1 MQNEALHIVILL
13 NKSQDCELKLFRIF
27 LTLFSI
33 RLVNMN
39 LRLESESASRR
50 KFAQLVDGEKYVI
63 ILWQKCTKLRCEVK
77 TELTNHHE
85 KVKGIN
91 TGKFHCFKVWIER
104 LQLSNRKHTHQLGP
118 KINCPEAELS

>member
-33 RLVNMN
+33 RLANMN

-50 KFAQLVDGEKYVI
+50 KFAQLVDGDLGSLLPVSIVESSFV
-63 ILWQKCTKLRCEVK
+63 T
-77 TELTNHHE
+77 
-85 KVKGIN
+85 
-91 TGKFHCFKVWIER
+91 
-104 LQLSNRKHTHQLGP
+104 LS
-118 KINCPEAELS
+118 ES

>member
-33 RLVNMN
+33 RLANMN

-50 KFAQLVDGEKYVI
+50 KFTQLVDG
-63 ILWQKCTKLRCEVK
+63 
-77 TELTNHHE
+77 NNFS
-85 KVKGIN
+85 IN
-91 TGKFHCFKVWIER
+91 SGNFRRF
-104 LQLSNRKHTHQLGP
+104 
-118 KINCPEAELS
+118 

>member
-33 RLVNMN
+33 RLANMN

-50 KFAQLVDGEKYVI
+50 KFAQLVDG
-63 ILWQKCTKLRCEVK
+63 T
-77 TELTNHHE
+77 
-85 KVKGIN
+85 
-91 TGKFHCFKVWIER
+91 FSDF
-104 LQLSNRKHTHQLGP
+104 
-118 KINCPEAELS
+118 